1 MFDVRFSIF
10 KLAVKFCIPNIE
22 QRASNDEHQ
31 TSKKMKAY
39 NTQWSENDFIQNIA
53 KKWFQK
59 GFLKK
64 EQYDTIK
71 KEYHSDYSDPNI
83 FLKIGLFIF
92 TILGASFSIGIVSLI
107 LVVPFESNYTIG
119 IILQSLFVGIIYI
132 FLLETLIK
140 NNKLYHSGVDNALL
154 YMALG
159 AFCTAVFF
167 MFENTKLPAW
177 LILSF
182 CLPFFIAASIRYA
195 DVLVV
200 IATYLLSLTI
210 VILIS
215 LESVWG
221 KIFLPFIVMIFSVIA
236 YFFQKKLS
244 RRDDYIYYE
253 KCLDMLKTLSLATLY
268 LGGNYLIVREGN
280 AQINHL
286 SVSSQIAFAPFF
298 YFFTAIIPVVYIFFG
313 LKRQDRLLLV
323 IGLLALGFSIYTYR
337 FYFSI
342 LPVEIALTLGGV
354 LMIALAGLCIH
365 HLRTPKYSITSKP
378 DDEPRGLNLE
388 SIIMSQ
394 VIQNKIPQQGDIFH
408 FGGGDAGGG
417 GAGGEY

>member
-1 MFDVRFSIF
+1 
-10 KLAVKFCIPNIE
+10 
-22 QRASNDEHQ
+22 
-31 TSKKMKAY
+31 MKAY
-39 NTQWSENDFIQNIA
+39 NTQWSVNDFIQNIA

-59 GFLKK
+59 GFLRK

-92 TILGASFSIGIVSLI
+92 TILGASFSIGIASLI
-107 LVVPFESNYTIG
+107 LIAPFQDNYIIG
-119 IILQSLFVGIIYI
+119 VILQSLFLGTVFI

-159 AFCTAVFF
+159 AFCTAVSF
-167 MFENTKLPAW
+167 MFQNTKLPIW

-182 CLPFFIAASIRYA
+182 CLPFFIVACIRYA
-195 DVLVV
+195 DILVV
-200 IATYLLSLTI
+200 IATYLLMLSI
-210 VILIS
+210 VVLIS

-221 KIFLPFIVMIFSVIA
+221 KILLPFIVMFFSILA
-236 YFFQKKLS
+236 YIFQKKLS
-244 RRDDYIYYE
+244 RREDYIYYE
-253 KCLDMLKTLSLATLY
+253 KCLDMLKILSLATLY

-280 AQINHL
+280 AQINQL
-286 SVSSQIAFAPFF
+286 SVSSQIAFAPLF
-298 YFFTAIIPVVYIFFG
+298 YFFTTIIPIIYIFFG

-354 LMIALAGLCIH
+354 LLIALAGISIH
-365 HLRTPKYSITSKP
+365 YLRTPKFGISSQP

-388 SIIMSQ
+388 SMIISE
-394 VIQNKIPQQGDIFH
+394 VIQNKIPQQGDSFQ